1 MFFIHIIT
9 EIIMQLS
16 YHPKIYI
23 TIVSISPGGYY
34 SCPKRIEGNRWGC
47 AINGQYLRSPGEPY
61 SATQQF
67 FSVVTQRCVTTLKT
81 AV

>member
-16 YHPKIYI
+16 YHPKFGNVGYPNIYI

-34 SCPKRIEGNRWGC
+34 SCPKRIEGNGYAIFRWEC
-47 AINGQYLRSPGEPY
+47 AINGQYLRSPGEP
-61 SATQQF
+61 
-67 FSVVTQRCVTTLKT
+67 
-81 AV
+81 

>member
-16 YHPKIYI
+16 YHPKFGNVGYPKIYV

-34 SCPKRIEGNRWGC
+34 VVPRESK
-47 AINGQYLRSPGEPY
+47 AMVM
-61 SATQQF
+61 QF
-67 FSVVTQRCVTTLKT
+67 FGGGVQLMVNT
-81 AV
+81 

>member
-16 YHPKIYI
+16 YHPKFGNVGYPNIYI

-34 SCPKRIEGNRWGC
+34 SFLKRIEGNGYAIFWWGC
-47 AINGQYLRSPGEPY
+47 AINGQFLRSPGEP
-61 SATQQF
+61 
-67 FSVVTQRCVTTLKT
+67 
-81 AV
+81 